1 MPIIRDESS
10 SLGGT
15 LDSSASPSSVRIR
28 SAVHLLLLLL
38 LLLILSAGRAT
49 PHNERIEAVLFDYY
63 YYDTRLARGK
73 ERESE

>member
-28 SAVHLLLLLL
+28 SAVHLFLL

-49 PHNERIEAVLFDYY
+49 PHNESIEAVLFDYY

-73 ERESE
+73 ERERE